1 MVNRLITNLD
11 SSNVSRPDYIA
22 VVVPK
27 NCEPELSLILAE
39 LFNMCLDESCFPDCW
54 KVLSVVPEFKN
65 IQERSTAKNFHPVS
79 HLSVV
84 SNVFEKPKNN
94 RIVDHQEKCGLF
106 FSDFQY
112 GFRSSWS
119 TTNLLTVVC
128 DRVSWSFN
136 RSGATQVVALDIS
149 KAFDRVWHAGLLHK
163 IKSYWVSGQVF
174 GFISSFLSNKQL
186 RVVLDGKS
194 LKEYPV
200 NAGVPEGSILGLH

>member
-1 MVNRLITNLD
+1 MLSSASDQAKLFAKNVFKNSNLDDSGITLPVFPSRTILKLHKISVTTKMVNRLITNLD

-112 GFRSSWS
+112 GFRSS
-119 TTNLLTVVC
+119 
-128 DRVSWSFN
+128 
-136 RSGATQVVALDIS
+136 
-149 KAFDRVWHAGLLHK
+149 
-163 IKSYWVSGQVF
+163 
-174 GFISSFLSNKQL
+174 
-186 RVVLDGKS
+186 
-194 LKEYPV
+194 
-200 NAGVPEGSILGLH
+200 